1 MAIDKLIEGY
11 KQKNYEEY
19 IEEVIE
25 KLEKSNYKLYRY
37 IPIKVLDKDI
47 MNNLFHEEQFGFK
60 SILNNYIYHN
70 KPSFFNDPYDCVFG
84 IGLNSFFREL
94 LGYFIEIKDINKV
107 FLIENQY
114 HSFDELIDVINEL
127 EIADEIKEYIVFI
140 FKEIQQLMKEPN
152 FNINDAMQKFTVNML
167 NSPVQYMKFLKPFI
181 GQKIDEVQLTNQM
194 KMLSDQVG
202 IDKLST
208 SGLNPINPKFDDF
221 KDLIVSAGFAGD
233 AQKMEDKLNDS
244 INDFNNKTLDFID
257 ERFGVASLTTSYN
270 NPLMWSHYA
279 ASHKGI
285 CIEYDFKDII
295 RNKEDIKIFLDEVIY
310 SDQRVTID
318 SNLMDKVDLKDI
330 ESKGKID
337 LLKLFIEGLFN
348 KHKVW
353 EYETEWRSIV
363 IVDEQKNFNREL
375 RLNNISG
382 IYLGNKMDDATLNV
396 VITLLA
402 DLNVPIYKMINE
414 ISDYTMKPF
423 RIK

>member
-47 MNNLFHEEQFGFK
+47 MKNLLHEEQFGFK

-181 GQKIDEVQLTNQM
+181 GHKIDEVQLTNQM

-221 KDLIVSAGFAGD
+221 KDFIVSAGFAGD

-244 INDFNNKTLDFID
+244 INDFNNKIFNFID

-337 LLKLFIEGLFN
+337 LLKLFIGGLFN

>member
-47 MNNLFHEEQFGFK
+47 MKNLLHEEQFGFK

-181 GQKIDEVQLTNQM
+181 GHKIDEVQLTNQM

-221 KDLIVSAGFAGD
+221 KDFIVSAGFAGD

-244 INDFNNKTLDFID
+244 INDFNNKIFNFID

-310 SDQRVTID
+310 SDQRITID

-337 LLKLFIEGLFN
+337 LLKLFIGGLFN

>member
-1 MAIDKLIEGY
+1 MVKLIEGY

-19 IEEVIE
+19 IKDVC
-25 KLEKSNYKLYRY
+25 KNLEKYDYKLYRY
-37 IPIKVLDKDI
+37 ISIKQLDNNIRDNLLHKD
-47 MNNLFHEEQFGFK
+47 QFGFK
-60 SILNNYIYHN
+60 SVLNNYIYHN

-84 IGLNSFFREL
+84 IGLNAFFREL

-107 FLIENQY
+107 LSIENPY
-114 HSFDELIDVINEL
+114 YSFDELIVVVNGL
-127 EIADEIKEYIVFI
+127 EIADEIKEYIVYI
-140 FKEIQQLMKEPN
+140 FKEIEKLMKEPN
-152 FNINDAMQKFTVNML
+152 FNINDAMQKFTVKML

-181 GQKIDEVQLTNQM
+181 CQKIDEVQLTNKM

-233 AQKMEDKLNDS
+233 VQKMEDKLIDS
-244 INDFNNKTLDFID
+244 MNDFNNKIFGFID
-257 ERFGVASLTTSYN
+257 EKFGVASLTTSYN

-295 RNKEDIKIFLDEVIY
+295 RNTEDVKILLDEVIY
-310 SDQRVTID
+310 SDRRVTID
-318 SNLMDKVDLKDI
+318 SNLMDKIDLEDI

-363 IVDEQKNFNREL
+363 IVDENKNFNREC

-382 IYLGNKMDDATLNV
+382 IYLGNKMDNATENA
-396 VITLLA
+396 VITLLN
-402 DLNVPIYKMINE
+402 DLKVPIYKMVNE
-414 ISDYTMKPF
+414 ISDYTMKPV

>member
-47 MNNLFHEEQFGFK
+47 MKNLLHEEQFGFK

-181 GQKIDEVQLTNQM
+181 GHKIDEVQLTNQM

-221 KDLIVSAGFAGD
+221 KDFIVSAGFAGD

-244 INDFNNKTLDFID
+244 INDFNNKIFDFID

-337 LLKLFIEGLFN
+337 LLKLFIGGLFN

>member
-1 MAIDKLIEGY
+1 MVKLIEGY

-19 IEEVIE
+19 IKDVC
-25 KLEKSNYKLYRY
+25 KNLEKYDYKLYRY
-37 IPIKVLDKDI
+37 ISIKQLDNNIRDNLLHKD
-47 MNNLFHEEQFGFK
+47 QFGFK
-60 SILNNYIYHN
+60 SVLNNYIYHN
-70 KPSFFNDPYDCVFG
+70 KPIFFNDPYDCVFG
-84 IGLNSFFREL
+84 IGLNAFFREL

-107 FLIENQY
+107 LSIENPY
-114 HSFDELIDVINEL
+114 YSFDELIVVVNGL
-127 EIADEIKEYIVFI
+127 EIADEIKEYIVYI
-140 FKEIQQLMKEPN
+140 FKEIEKLMKEPN
-152 FNINDAMQKFTVNML
+152 FNINDAMQKFTVKML

-181 GQKIDEVQLTNQM
+181 CQKIDEVQLTNKM

-233 AQKMEDKLNDS
+233 VQKMEDKLIDS
-244 INDFNNKTLDFID
+244 MNDFNNKIFGFID
-257 ERFGVASLTTSYN
+257 EKFGVASLTTSYN

-295 RNKEDIKIFLDEVIY
+295 RNTEDVKILLDEVIY
-310 SDQRVTID
+310 SDRRVTID
-318 SNLMDKVDLKDI
+318 SNLMDKIDLEDI

-363 IVDEQKNFNREL
+363 IVDENKNFNREC

-382 IYLGNKMDDATLNV
+382 IYLGNKMDNATENA
-396 VITLLA
+396 VITLLN
-402 DLNVPIYKMINE
+402 DLKVPIYKMVNE
-414 ISDYTMKPF
+414 ISDYTMKPV

>member
-11 KQKNYEEY
+11 KRKKYEEY
-19 IEEVIE
+19 MEEVIE
-25 KLEKSNYKLYRY
+25 KLEKYDYKLYRY
-37 IPIKVLDKDI
+37 IPIKELDKNI
-47 MNNLFHEEQFGFK
+47 TKNLLNKEQFGFQ

-84 IGLNSFFREL
+84 IGLNAFFREL

-107 FLIENQY
+107 FSIENQY
-114 HSFDELIDVINEL
+114 HSFDELIAVVNEL

-140 FKEIQQLMKEPN
+140 FKEIEQLMKEPN
-152 FNINDAMQKFTVNML
+152 FNINDAMQKFTVKML

-221 KDLIVSAGFAGD
+221 KDLIISAGFTGD

-244 INDFNNKTLDFID
+244 INDFNNKIFGFID
-257 ERFGVASLTTSYN
+257 EKFGVASLTTSYN

-295 RNKEDIKIFLDEVIY
+295 RNKDDVKIFLDEVIY

-337 LLKLFIEGLFN
+337 LFKLFIEGLFN

-382 IYLGNKMDDATLNV
+382 IYLGNKMNDATVNV

-402 DLNVPIYKMINE
+402 DLNVPIYKMVNE
-414 ISDYTMKPF
+414 ISDYTMKPV
-423 RIK
+423 RIR

>member
-1 MAIDKLIEGY
+1 MAMVKLIEGY

-19 IEEVIE
+19 IKDVC
-25 KLEKSNYKLYRY
+25 KNLEKYDYKLYRY
-37 IPIKVLDKDI
+37 ISIKQLDNNIRDNLLHKD
-47 MNNLFHEEQFGFK
+47 QFGFK
-60 SILNNYIYHN
+60 SVLNNYIYHN

-84 IGLNSFFREL
+84 IGLNAFFREL

-107 FLIENQY
+107 LSIENPY
-114 HSFDELIDVINEL
+114 YSFDELIVVVNGL
-127 EIADEIKEYIVFI
+127 EIADEIKEYIVYI
-140 FKEIQQLMKEPN
+140 FKEIEKLMKEPN
-152 FNINDAMQKFTVNML
+152 FNINDAMQKFTVKML

-181 GQKIDEVQLTNQM
+181 CQKIDEVQLTNKM

-233 AQKMEDKLNDS
+233 VQKMEDKLIDS
-244 INDFNNKTLDFID
+244 MNDFNNKIFGFID
-257 ERFGVASLTTSYN
+257 EKFGVASLTTSYN

-295 RNKEDIKIFLDEVIY
+295 RNTEDVKILLDEVIY
-310 SDQRVTID
+310 SDRRVTID
-318 SNLMDKVDLKDI
+318 SNLMDKIDLEDI

-363 IVDEQKNFNREL
+363 IVDENKNFNREC

-382 IYLGNKMDDATLNV
+382 IYLGNKMDNATENA
-396 VITLLA
+396 VITLLN
-402 DLNVPIYKMINE
+402 DLKVPIYKMVNE
-414 ISDYTMKPF
+414 ISDYTMKPV

>member
-1 MAIDKLIEGY
+1 MAIEKLIEGY
-11 KQKNYEEY
+11 RKQDYKEY
-19 IEEVIE
+19 IQEITQ
-25 KLEKSNYKLYRY
+25 KLEKVNFKLYRY
-37 IPIKVLDKDI
+37 ISISDLHTNIKR
-47 MNNLFHEEQFGFK
+47 NLLHEKQYGFK
-60 SILNNYIYHN
+60 SVLNNYIYHN

-127 EIADEIKEYIVFI
+127 EVADEIKEYIVFI

-244 INDFNNKTLDFID
+244 INDFNNKIFDFID

-337 LLKLFIEGLFN
+337 LLKLFIGGLFN